1 LEEESTGTQQRQ
13 ALEYIQAKLAN
24 MSTQDEVDELD
35 SMLNAL
41 LL

>member
-1 LEEESTGTQQRQ
+1 LEEESTGTQRQ

-41 LL
+41 ML